1 MAVDYHIETYFENSV
16 PCGANTWG
24 TYFEI
29 YCDSSKEGTPSSD
42 DFTVTADESNCK
54 LTISTSHNAGCPVFS
69 LQGFMNFLRK
79 IPGLLALIM
88 IFLGIACNFF
98 GGKIFP
104 HISGTINAGL
114 AFVNS
119 FLMFSLIITSIG
131 PKRAIAIL
139 LTLVT
144 ILIGA
149 ALAYLSF
156 KFSMKKRKYGAS
168 FMAAFIGLYLGFI
181 IYRYAFQHLFSNVF
195 FMMLVVFASGGAA
208 AFYTWKFHEKIILP
222 ISILVGSYLLVRG
235 ISIMVGGVPKSL
247 SMFGD
252 SDSILAVFYY
262 IMAYIISI
270 GLGYTFQRYQGFH
283 NIHEL
288 ECESDH
294 SDEES
299 EEEEHSHDNGPTVSQ
314 TTI

>member
-1 MAVDYHIETYFENSV
+1 M
-16 PCGANTWG
+16 
-24 TYFEI
+24 
-29 YCDSSKEGTPSSD
+29 
-42 DFTVTADESNCK
+42 
-54 LTISTSHNAGCPVFS
+54 
-69 LQGFMNFLRK
+69 
-79 IPGLLALIM
+79 LLALLM
-88 IFLGIACNFF
+88 IFLGLACNFF

-104 HISGTINAGL
+104 HISGSINAVL

-119 FLMFSLIITSIG
+119 FIMFSLIINSMR
-131 PKRAIAIL
+131 PSKAIAIL

-149 ALAYLSF
+149 ALAYFSF
-156 KFSMKKRKYGAS
+156 KLSMKRRKYGAS
-168 FMAAFIGLYLGFI
+168 FMAAFFGLYMGFL
-181 IYRYAFQHLFSNVF
+181 IYRFVFQHLISNVI

-283 NIHEL
+283 DIHEL

-299 EEEEHSHDNGPTVSQ
+299 EKEEHSLDNGQTVSHN